1 MNWRIFEHFLVLALA
16 LGAGVIAYLWRTER
30 KEWAALDE
38 EEDAALAEGL
48 AARAR
53 AMADMTAERDQL
65 QADLDACRDQHVTK
79 AATGPLTAVDPYPK
93 ARERFK
99 PKPQ

>member
-1 MNWRIFEHFLVLALA
+1 MNWQIFEHFLVLALA

-30 KEWAALDE
+30 KEWAALDD
-38 EEDAALAEGL
+38 EEDAALDEGL
-48 AARAR
+48 AARAQ

-79 AATGPLTAVDPYPK
+79 AATRPLDPPEAYPSP
-93 ARERFK
+93 RERFK